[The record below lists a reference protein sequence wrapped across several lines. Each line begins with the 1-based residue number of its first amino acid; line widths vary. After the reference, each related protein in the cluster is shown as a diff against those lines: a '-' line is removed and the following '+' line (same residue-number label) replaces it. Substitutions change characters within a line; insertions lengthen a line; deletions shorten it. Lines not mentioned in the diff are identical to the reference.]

1 MHPSLRKGYDPDNMP
16 VRYPEGP
23 TYPILN
29 YVDGK
34 YVGLNGLIFSQ
45 PSEVD
50 GLNREIGVWFPAGG
64 KAHAYNIMGAK
75 LSKLK
80 LEGFDFNQSKY
91 PELLE
96 DEEMLKL
103 VWAESN
109 GTLID
114 AFPNSIPLVRER
126 DFYTLGLECLL
137 AYYGVDESAVE
148 ISEKN
153 DQLSVNSISG
163 DILLQVPLYEKQL
176 VEINWF
182 SNWQEL
188 QPRDRLFNEIK
199 ELYDLNNSLSYVNS
213 GKELIGLMFKEFS
226 EFNSTQ
232 FDLDRSLQLLNEFEM
247 EAEDIETISFFY
259 NMTVLI
265 HLVTY
270 LITQSLKKP

>member
-1 MHPSLRKGYDPDNMP
+1 M
-16 VRYPEGP
+16 
-23 TYPILN
+23 
-29 YVDGK
+29 
-34 YVGLNGLIFSQ
+34 GLNGLIFSQ

-114 AFPNSIPLVRER
+114 TVPNSIPLVRER
-126 DFYTLGLECLL
+126 DFYTLGLECFL

-148 ISEKN
+148 LSEKN
-153 DQLSVNSISG
+153 NLLMVKTISG
-163 DILLQVPLYEKQL
+163 DTLLKVPMYDQQL
-176 VEINWF
+176 IEINWF

-188 QPRDRLFNEIK
+188 QPRDR
-199 ELYDLNNSLSYVNS
+199 
-213 GKELIGLMFKEFS
+213 
-226 EFNSTQ
+226 
-232 FDLDRSLQLLNEFEM
+232 R
-247 EAEDIETISFFY
+247 
-259 NMTVLI
+259 
-265 HLVTY
+265 H
-270 LITQSLKKP
+270 